1 MIFADTKS
9 NTVTVHGEGSDV
21 FRELLSV
28 ITFIIKNSNVTK
40 EELREWLND
49 DKFWKQADRY

>member
-1 MIFADTKS
+1 MIFADTKR
-9 NTVTVHGEGSDV
+9 NTVTVQGEGSDI

-28 ITFIIKNSNVTK
+28 ITFIIKNSNMKK
-40 EELREWLND
+40 EELRELLND